1 MELAIDEPPS
11 LFLFVEVIGN
21 AMVYYS
27 VNIVI
32 LILLLICS
40 ALVSG
45 SEVAF
50 FSLSREEIEGC
61 KKDKSKAKQK
71 IATILQSPK
80 KLLATILILNNFINV
95 AFVMLTTMIM
105 WETFG
110 KSPDKT
116 VFILFTAI
124 VTLLLMFFG
133 EVIPKLFANQRNMR
147 LALIMAGPLQLF
159 YNVLHPVSWVLLTYG
174 NFIDKRFQKKSYD
187 PSVHELHKALEITTK
202 YEQTSD
208 EEKEILRGIVN
219 FGTLTVKQIMKSRTD
234 VTVFD
239 KEFSFHELLDKINKS
254 GYSRIPVF
262 QETIDKIDG
271 ILYIKDLL
279 PHIDEDETFK
289 WQNLI
294 RSAYFVPET
303 KKIDS
308 LLRDFQEKRVHIAV
322 VVDEYGGTSGLI
334 TLEDIIEE
342 IVGEIND
349 EFDDEIVSHSKMD
362 KNTYVFEG
370 KTSLNDFCKVVGV
383 DVSKFDDIKGESE
396 SLGGLILEINS
407 TLPSVDERIVYG
419 KYIFTIMAVDNK
431 RIKKIKVQIN
441 E

>member
-1 MELAIDEPPS
+1 LISIKNLIYICKPKAPKYIQGVFYEKRKELGIESEEQAIGK
-11 LFLFVEVIGN
+11 LANAKKILNTANQTALRGN
-21 AMVYYS
+21 ANY
-27 VNIVI
+27 I
-32 LILLLICS
+32 LGLERE
-40 ALVSG
+40 VSKFQ
-45 SEVAF
+45 E
-50 FSLSREEIEGC
+50 
-61 KKDKSKAKQK
+61 
-71 IATILQSPK
+71 
-80 KLLATILILNNFINV
+80 
-95 AFVMLTTMIM
+95 
-105 WETFG
+105 
-110 KSPDKT
+110 
-116 VFILFTAI
+116 I
-124 VTLLLMFFG
+124 VTG
-133 EVIPKLFANQRNMR
+133 
-147 LALIMAGPLQLF
+147 
-159 YNVLHPVSWVLLTYG
+159 YN
-174 NFIDKRFQKKSYD
+174 
-187 PSVHELHKALEITTK
+187 EIS
-202 YEQTSD
+202 EA
-208 EEKEILRGIVN
+208 
-219 FGTLTVKQIMKSRTD
+219 
-234 VTVFD
+234 
-239 KEFSFHELLDKINKS
+239 LDKINKS

-383 DVSKFDDIKGESE
+383 DISKFDDIKGESE

-407 TLPSVDERIVYG
+407 TLPSVDEKIVYG
-419 KYIFTIMAVDNK
+419 KYVFTIMAVDNK